1 MTFVFPIRVYIED
14 TDAGGIVYH
23 ANHIKFCERARTEWL
38 RAQGIDHYLLDGQ
51 FMFVVHRL
59 SIEYR
64 QPARMDDLLQVS
76 IRASRCQ
83 SASFTLQQQ
92 IHRDGMLL
100 ADIEVSLACLGADMR
115 PRRIPD
121 QIRGLIVEALTA
133 TDMTKATPSIDPPPL
148 DSTA

>member
-38 RAQGIDHYLLDGQ
+38 RAQGIDHYLLNGQ

-76 IRASRCQ
+76 ITARRCQ
-83 SASFTLQQQ
+83 SASFTLRQQ

-100 ADIEVSLACLGADMR
+100 ADIEVSLACLSADMR

-121 QIRGLIVEALTA
+121 QIRRLIVEALQPEDVDETPV
-133 TDMTKATPSIDPPPL
+133 TDSPS
-148 DSTA
+148 SE

>member
-38 RAQGIDHYLLDGQ
+38 RAQGIDHYLLNGQ

-76 IRASRCQ
+76 ITARRCQ
-83 SASFTLQQQ
+83 LASFTLRQQ
-92 IHRDGMLL
+92 IHRDGILL
-100 ADIEVSLACLGADMR
+100 AEVEVSLACLNADMR

-121 QIRGLIVEALTA
+121 QIRRLLVEALQPNPINETA
-133 TDMTKATPSIDPPPL
+133 VTHSPS
-148 DSTA
+148 SH